1 MGKARVLVTVAARI
15 DRLPLY
21 SLHRKLLLVLGVG
34 LFFALYNLYLSILL
48 GIVLLFSFPL
58 SPLQASLLLVSGFLG
73 MLSGALLF
81 GILADRYG
89 RSAMFLL
96 AVSVL
101 SCCTLLAALATDI
114 NWQTTLR
121 FLTGVGLG
129 ATFPLADIYLSE
141 MLPGYGRGRYTA
153 LAYTFG
159 ALGVPLATLVG
170 FIIVHIGPF
179 AWIGWQLSLALGACG
194 APLVCF
200 LSRNLPESPRWYEIQ
215 NRSGLAH
222 AALNQME
229 RRAMA
234 ECELD
239 SLPAPEDVEV
249 PISRKQS
256 GFSRARAL
264 YMQRAIMVWSFQIL
278 RAIAYY
284 SFIVLIPF
292 ALRREGLDLSAAT
305 GYMIFIYAGYPL
317 GSCLSI
323 PLQERYERKWI
334 LVIAGLVLC
343 ICGLLIAFSMQL
355 LFFLVVSVLLTV
367 VNAIFTT
374 TLHTYQAEI
383 FPTRRRGTAVGI
395 ATSMHLLLYTM
406 LPFLATPIFQLY
418 GVGPIFAVSALL
430 LAIAC
435 LIVGIWG
442 PTSTGRSLEALAEH
456 S

>member
-1 MGKARVLVTVAARI
+1 MEATAMGKARVLVTVAARM

-34 LFFALYNLYLSILL
+34 LFFALYNLYLNILF
-48 GIVLLFSFPL
+48 GFVLLFTFPL
-58 SPLQASLLLVSGFLG
+58 SSLQASLLLVSVFLG

-96 AVSVL
+96 AVGVL
-101 SCCTLLAALATDI
+101 SCCALLAALVTDI

-121 FLTGVGLG
+121 FLIGVGLG
-129 ATFPLADIYLSE
+129 ATFPLVDVYLSE
-141 MLPGYGRGRYTA
+141 MLPVSARGRYTA

-159 ALGVPLATLVG
+159 ALGVPLAALMG

-179 AWIGWQLSLALGACG
+179 AWVGWQLLLALGACG

-200 LSRNLPESPRWYEIQ
+200 LGRNLPESPRWYEAQ

-239 SLPAPEDVEV
+239 SLPAPEDVEG
-249 PISRKQS
+249 PISQKQS
-256 GFSRARAL
+256 GFGRVRAL
-264 YMQRAIMVWSFQIL
+264 YVRRAIMLWGFQIL

-292 ALRREGLDLSAAT
+292 ALRR
-305 GYMIFIYAGYPL
+305 
-317 GSCLSI
+317 
-323 PLQERYERKWI
+323 
-334 LVIAGLVLC
+334 
-343 ICGLLIAFSMQL
+343 
-355 LFFLVVSVLLTV
+355 
-367 VNAIFTT
+367 
-374 TLHTYQAEI
+374 
-383 FPTRRRGTAVGI
+383 
-395 ATSMHLLLYTM
+395 
-406 LPFLATPIFQLY
+406 
-418 GVGPIFAVSALL
+418 
-430 LAIAC
+430 
-435 LIVGIWG
+435 
-442 PTSTGRSLEALAEH
+442 
-456 S
+456 

>member
-1 MGKARVLVTVAARI
+1 MGKARVLVTVAARM

-34 LFFALYNLYLSILL
+34 LFFALYNLYLNILF
-48 GIVLLFSFPL
+48 GFVLLFTFPL
-58 SPLQASLLLVSGFLG
+58 SSLQASLLLVSVFLG

-96 AVSVL
+96 AVGVL
-101 SCCTLLAALATDI
+101 SCCALLAALVTDI

-121 FLTGVGLG
+121 FLIGVGLG
-129 ATFPLADIYLSE
+129 ATFPLVDVYLSE
-141 MLPGYGRGRYTA
+141 MLPVSARGRYTA

-159 ALGVPLATLVG
+159 ALGVPLAALMG

-179 AWIGWQLSLALGACG
+179 AWVGWQLLLALGACG

-200 LSRNLPESPRWYEIQ
+200 LGRNLPESPRWYEAQ

-239 SLPAPEDVEV
+239 SLPAPEDVEG
-249 PISRKQS
+249 PISQKQS
-256 GFSRARAL
+256 GFGRVRAL
-264 YMQRAIMVWSFQIL
+264 YVRRAIMLWGFQIL

-292 ALRREGLDLSAAT
+292 ALRREGLDPPAAT
-305 GYMIFIYAGYPL
+305 GYLILIYMGYPL
-317 GSCLSI
+317 GSCLSF

-343 ICGLLIAFSMQL
+343 ICGLLVAFSMQL
-355 LFFLVVSVLLTV
+355 LFFLVVSVSLTV
-367 VNAIFTT
+367 VSAIFTT
-374 TLHTYQAEI
+374 TLHIYQTEL
-383 FPTRRRGTAVGI
+383 FPTRMRGTAVGI
-395 ATSMHLLLYTM
+395 AGSMHLLLYTM
-406 LPFLATPIFQLY
+406 LPFMATPILQLY

-442 PTSTGRSLEALAEH
+442 PTSTGRSLEALAR
-456 S
+456 